1 MLCQRHGAT
10 AAPEEQ
16 RYRRSLR
23 RTHRALAESIGAAP
37 GREGSTAARGEPGGS
52 AGRGLAPPR
61 AGMDLPGR
69 GSGLPGWSCRDGPAA
84 GTADGGERLV
94 GWGHQPVPPPILR
107 RSSARPPPPS
117 RLSHGLRE
125 AGLGFFWDQ
134 IVPAWAGQTRPLG
147 YDTAQKPPMNFYFLC
162 WRCTSQKGMST
173 ATPISHGSLPKSG
186 KLGPA
191 VLQPHIPRAMGCCV
205 LLALA
210 EFRVGACTLSRA
222 GSAPRSKI
230 FPEPPSPAF
239 QRSQSPFILHP
250 NISRAPTFPE
260 PPSSCNPAMS

>member
-94 GWGHQPVPPPILR
+94 GWGHQPVPPPDP
-107 RSSARPPPPS
+107 SAELSPPPAPVTAESRPP
-117 RLSHGLRE
+117 RGWI
-125 AGLGFFWDQ
+125 GIFLGSN
-134 IVPAWAGQTRPLG
+134 RPCLG
-147 YDTAQKPPMNFYFLC
+147 WPD
-162 WRCTSQKGMST
+162 
-173 ATPISHGSLPKSG
+173 
-186 KLGPA
+186 
-191 VLQPHIPRAMGCCV
+191 
-205 LLALA
+205 
-210 EFRVGACTLSRA
+210 
-222 GSAPRSKI
+222 SAPRLRYGTKTPDEFLFFVLEMHIAEGDVHSDPH
-230 FPEPPSPAF
+230 FPWITSREWETGT
-239 QRSQSPFILHP
+239 RSSSASYPQGYGVLC
-250 NISRAPTFPE
+250 APGTG
-260 PPSSCNPAMS
+260 